1 MKHYHG
7 KVLNVWKCT
16 QSTKFCQ
23 SYTLMLK
30 KTNHYCKEGP
40 HVKNIVLP
48 TYNNSQIYTWSNL
61 IMHIMGQKK
70 KKMQKITLVT

>member
-1 MKHYHG
+1 MWLKKKSFRCCFVKQSKSHMKHYCASD
-7 KVLNVWKCT
+7 LNVWKCT

-23 SYTLMLK
+23 SYTLVLK

-48 TYNNSQIYTWSNL
+48 TYNNCQLYT
-61 IMHIMGQKK
+61 
-70 KKMQKITLVT
+70 